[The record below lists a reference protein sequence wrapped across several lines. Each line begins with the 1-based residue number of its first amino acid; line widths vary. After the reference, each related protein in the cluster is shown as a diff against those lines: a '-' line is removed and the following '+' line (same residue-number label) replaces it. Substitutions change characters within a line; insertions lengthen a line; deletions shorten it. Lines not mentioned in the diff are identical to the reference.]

1 MNRRSSLKLLASS
14 GMSYGLMTSF
24 SPLSLGVSEKS
35 AEAAFLESFARVVL
49 GDYYKN
55 PQASLKKGAFIH
67 CFIEQCWN
75 KEDHQLFWGSAAK
88 LQDYCQKKYQ
98 LTFEKLSDAEQQ
110 KITTLLFDSKKHLF
124 EEDNEWAVLTRQ
136 LVLFEF
142 FSGQKGATEALRH
155 LPLPGRYEGNIP
167 LLPTDTLFRH

>member
-14 GMSYGLMTSF
+14 AMGYSLMTSF
-24 SPLSLGVSEKS
+24 RPLSLEASEKS
-35 AEAAFLESFARVVL
+35 TEAALLESLARVVL

-55 PQASLKKGAFIH
+55 PQADLKKGAFIH

-75 KEDHQLFWGSAAK
+75 TEDQQLFWESATK
-88 LQDYCQKKYQ
+88 LQGYCQKNYQ
-98 LTFEKLSDAEQQ
+98 QNFEKLSETEQQ
-110 KITTLLFDSKKHLF
+110 KITDLLFSPKKHLF
-124 EEDNEWAVLTRQ
+124 EEDNEWVGLTRQ

-142 FSGQKGATEALRH
+142 FSGQEGATKVLRH

-167 LLPTDTLFRH
+167 LLPTDTLFRN